1 MKKILLFLIYL
12 SIGVGVSAQSSLYYN
27 FNNSLDEVNGKAPT
41 LSVLGNQGN
50 FVTDTLSEI
59 QGNNKMVYR
68 FEKNNGVQFNN
79 IAAGNFLGETYTIEL
94 YFVFD
99 ELSSWK
105 RVVDWKNRKT
115 DYGAYVYNG
124 KLNFYPYLYSNE
136 APVASGEYTYYVITR
151 DSASKNLL
159 IYTDAEVK
167 ISFTD
172 NNNDAVIDQDGVLN
186 FFYDDLAVPNEAAS
200 GAVAMLR
207 LYDYA
212 LDSTAIKDKWTQL
225 GSNVFGINEN
235 SKPNVKAPVYPNP
248 ASDFIKVNL
257 SEFPAQSEASIRI
270 INGMG
275 AVVYNSNIS
284 GTTAQSTISL
294 AGFNKGF
301 YTVIIE
307 SKDVIA
313 RTKFIVN

>member
-1 MKKILLFLIYL
+1 MKKLLL
-12 SIGVGVSAQSSLYYN
+12 SIISLAIGISASAQSSLYYN
-27 FNNSLDEVNGKAPT
+27 FSNSLNEVNGRGPA
-41 LSVLGNQGN
+41 LNVLGTQGI

-68 FEKNNGVQFNN
+68 FERNNGVQFDNV
-79 IAAGNFLGETYTIEL
+79 AAGNFLRETYSIEI

-105 RVVDWKNRKT
+105 RVADWKNRKT

-124 KLNFYPYLYSNE
+124 KLNFYPYIYSNE
-136 APVASGEYTYYVITR
+136 APVSAGDYTYYVITR
-151 DSASKNLL
+151 DSATKNLL

-167 ISFTD
+167 VNFID

-186 FFYDDLAVPNEAAS
+186 LFYDDLAVPNEASS

-212 LDSTAIKDKWTQL
+212 LDSTEIKDKWTQI
-225 GSNVFGINEN
+225 GSSVFGISETV
-235 SKPNVKAPVYPNP
+235 KPAVNAVVYPNP
-248 ASDFIKVNL
+248 ARDHIQVNL
-257 SEFPAQSEASIRI
+257 SAFPLHNEANITVVNETGLIVYREKIRI
-270 INGMG
+270 DNTTYTIQLNN
-275 AVVYNSNIS
+275 VKS
-284 GTTAQSTISL
+284 GL
-294 AGFNKGF
+294 
-301 YTVIIE
+301 YTVLIDSDGE
-307 SKDVIA
+307 IA